1 MIARD
6 KQRLINFINYHK
18 HRFDPGCLTKKK
30 KKNEKKKG
38 KKERTKENYDKRSQ
52 SLMA

>member
-1 MIARD
+1 MIAGD

-18 HRFDPGCLTKKK
+18 HRFDPGCLTKKL
-30 KKNEKKKG
+30 KNEKKKE

-52 SLMA
+52 RLMA

>member
-18 HRFDPGCLTKKK
+18 HRFDPGCLTKQKK
-30 KKNEKKKG
+30 SEKKKG
-38 KKERTKENYDKRSQ
+38 KKEQKRTMINGVRG
-52 SLMA
+52 

>member
-30 KKNEKKKG
+30 KKKR
-38 KKERTKENYDKRSQ
+38 KKERKERKNKRE
-52 SLMA
+52 L

>member
-1 MIARD
+1 MIAGD

-18 HRFDPGCLTKKK
+18 HRFDPGCLTKKL
-30 KKNEKKKG
+30 KNEKKKG

-52 SLMA
+52 RLMA